1 MRISAIGL
9 TDVGLQREHNE
20 DTFRIVQQH
29 GLYLVADGM
38 GGHQAGDVA
47 SKMAADIIVSFFDS
61 TQQEDATWPFPVDPH
76 LTLEENR
83 LTAAIKLAN
92 RQIFNLSHSEASL
105 HGMGTT
111 IVSITLLQEQNLA
124 YIAHVGDSRAYR
136 IRDGEIT
143 QVTRDHSLV
152 NDYLNMMPD
161 MPIEAMEVVPKNVIT
176 RALGMQESVV
186 VDIGRKRIQPG
197 DRFLLCTDGLSG
209 MVPEARIKEVLKDVN
224 GENIEARVRDLVQA
238 ANDAGGEDNITVIVV
253 SLDE

>member
-1 MRISAIGL
+1 
-9 TDVGLQREHNE
+9 
-20 DTFRIVQQH
+20 
-29 GLYLVADGM
+29 M

-47 SKMAADIIVSFFDS
+47 SKMAADVIVSFFDS

-92 RQIFNLSHSEASL
+92 RQIFNLSHSDASL

-111 IVSITLLQEQNLA
+111 IVGLTLLLEQNLA

-136 IRDGEIT
+136 MREGEMSQI
-143 QVTRDHSLV
+143 TRDHSLV

-186 VDIGRKRIQPG
+186 VDIGRKKIQPG
-197 DRFLLCTDGLSG
+197 DCFLLCTDGLSG
-209 MVPEARIKEVLKDVN
+209 MVPEPRIKEFLTGVDGK
-224 GENIEARVRDLVQA
+224 NIEARVKELVQA
-238 ANDAGGEDNITVIVV
+238 ANDAGGEDNITVVMV
-253 SLDE
+253 AVEE

>member
-1 MRISAIGL
+1 MQISAIGL
-9 TDVGLQREHNE
+9 SDVGLQREHNE

-47 SKMAADIIVSFFDS
+47 SKMAADVIVSFFDS

-92 RQIFNLSHSEASL
+92 RQIFNLSHSDASL

-111 IVSITLLQEQNLA
+111 IVGVTLLSEQNLA

-136 IRDGEIT
+136 MREGEMT
-143 QVTRDHSLV
+143 QITRDHSLV

-161 MPIEAMEVVPKNVIT
+161 MPVEAMEVVPKNVIT

-186 VDIGRKRIQPG
+186 VDIGRKKIQPG
-197 DRFLLCTDGLSG
+197 DCFLLCTDGLSG
-209 MVPEARIKEVLKDVN
+209 MVPERRIKEFLTGVDGK
-224 GENIEARVRDLVQA
+224 NIETRVKELVQA
-238 ANDAGGEDNITVIVV
+238 ANDAGGEDNITVVMVAV
-253 SLDE
+253 SE

>member
-20 DTFRIVQQH
+20 DSYRIVDQH

-47 SKMAADIIVSFFDS
+47 SKMAADTIVSFFDS

-76 LTLEENR
+76 LTIEENR

-92 RQIFNLSHSEASL
+92 RQIFNLSHSDAAL

-111 IVSITLLQEQNLA
+111 IVGMTFLLEQNLA

-136 IRDGEIT
+136 TRDGEIT
-143 QVTRDHSLV
+143 QITRDHSLV

-161 MPIEAMEVVPKNVIT
+161 MPLEAMEVVPKNVIT

-186 VDIGRKRIQPG
+186 VDIGRKKIQPG

-209 MVPEARIKEVLKDVN
+209 MVPEPRLKEILANVTADNL
-224 GENIEARVRDLVQA
+224 ETRVRDLIQS
-238 ANDAGGEDNITVIVV
+238 ANDAGGEDNITVIIVA
-253 SLDE
+253 LDE

>member
-1 MRISAIGL
+1 MQISAIGL

-47 SKMAADIIVSFFDS
+47 SKMAADVIVSFFDS

-92 RQIFNLSHSEASL
+92 RQIFNLSHSDAAL

-111 IVSITLLQEQNLA
+111 IVGVTVLLEQNLA

-136 IRDGEIT
+136 MREGEMSQI
-143 QVTRDHSLV
+143 TRDHSLV

-186 VDIGRKRIQPG
+186 VDIGRKKIQPG
-197 DRFLLCTDGLSG
+197 DCFLLCTDGLSG
-209 MVPEARIKEVLKDVN
+209 MVPEPRIKELLTGVDGK
-224 GENIEARVRDLVQA
+224 NIETRVKELVQT
-238 ANDAGGEDNITVIVV
+238 ANNAGGEDNITVVMVV
-253 SLDE
+253 IEE